1 MNLLQDLF
9 TGLSVGLVYGV
20 IGVGFVVVHRI
31 TGMVNFAQ
39 GELAMVGA
47 FGAVVAAGALPIGV
61 SIGVGALAGAVAG
74 GLLYWLVVH
83 PLRNQG
89 LLVQTIAT
97 LGAAIVV
104 RSVAQLVFG
113 TRPYPLPPLTEG
125 PALRI
130 ADASIALQ
138 ALWLVAITLLVY
150 VLLNIFFDR
159 TMIGRAMSACA
170 INRYAAGVV
179 GINVVTMAFVAFVIS
194 GAVTGLIAAAAV
206 PLAFATASSG
216 LAMALK
222 GFMAAILGGFDKVG
236 LAIVGGVLVGFVE
249 SFTASTISTAY
260 QEVIVLGI
268 LLVLLIFRPAGLSR
282 IRVTAR
288 V

>member
-39 GELAMVGA
+39 GELATVGA
-47 FGAVVAAGALPIGV
+47 FGAVVAVGTLPGGLSV
-61 SIGVGALAGAVAG
+61 WVGALAGAVAG
-74 GLLYWLVVH
+74 ALLYWLVVH

-97 LGAAIVV
+97 LGAAIVL
-104 RSVAQLVFG
+104 RSIAQLIFG
-113 TRPYPLPPLTEG
+113 SRPYTLAPFTSG
-125 PALRI
+125 PALGLGDAAI
-130 ADASIALQ
+130 ARQ
-138 ALWLVAITLLVY
+138 AIWLIAITVLVY
-150 VLLNIFFDR
+150 LLLNVFFDR

-179 GINVVTMAFVAFVIS
+179 GINVVTMAFVAFLIS
-194 GAVTGLIAAAAV
+194 GAVTGLIAASAV

-216 LAMALK
+216 LALALK
-222 GFMAAILGGFDKVG
+222 GFIAAILGGFDKIG
-236 LAIVGGVLVGFVE
+236 LTIVGGVLVGFVE
-249 SFTASTISTAY
+249 SFSASTISTAY
-260 QEVIVLGI
+260 QEVIVLSA
-268 LLVLLIFRPAGLSR
+268 LLVLLIVRPAGLTR
-282 IRVTAR
+282 IRVTTR